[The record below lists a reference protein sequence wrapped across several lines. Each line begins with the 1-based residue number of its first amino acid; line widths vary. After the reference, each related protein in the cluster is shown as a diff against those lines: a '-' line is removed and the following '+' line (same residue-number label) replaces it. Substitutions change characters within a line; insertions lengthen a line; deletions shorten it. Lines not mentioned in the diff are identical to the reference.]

1 MSDISARDKY
11 TALRKVGLLSRLSDA
26 EIWELVR
33 AGRWMRV
40 PADAAV
46 VREGEA
52 GSSLFF
58 LGSGRAKVTKEGKLL
73 GELAEGACFGEMAFI
88 KAGEMP
94 RSATVE
100 TLSETVLAEFDAETL
115 GETSLNCRLQLVT
128 ALLHAMVDR
137 LAMANER
144 LARGGK

>member
-1 MSDISARDKY
+1 MTDISARDKF
-11 TALRKVGLLSRLSDA
+11 TALRKADLLTRLSDA

-33 AGRWMRV
+33 AGRWTRV
-40 PADAAV
+40 PVDATV

-52 GSSLFF
+52 GRSLFF
-58 LGSGRAKVTKEGKLL
+58 LGSGEAKVTKDGKLL
-73 GELAEGACFGEMAFI
+73 GQISEGACFGEMAYI

-100 TLSETVLAEFDAETL
+100 TLSEALLAEFDAETL
-115 GETSLNCRLQLVT
+115 AETSLNCRLQLTT

-144 LARGGK
+144 LSRSPK